1 MLCFTSARRGR
12 VLHGG
17 REKEEEEALLTL
29 VHIQDSPTRGQGR
42 SAIEQGGFK
51 ACSKARSCPWSES
64 LHLRKD
70 LGLFLLKGSW
80 GWLSSLHAGLVQERS
95 LHPQTPSL
103 LALLPLTPLSVCVD
117 PSFSVPLFFCP
128 CFSSGWSI
136 TLACPGH
143 VALLQRFGELS
154 QGMYKAPCT
163 VPSAFLMSLTCREA
177 EDSVAGL

>member
-1 MLCFTSARRGR
+1 M
-12 VLHGG
+12 LHGG

-64 LHLRKD
+64 LYLRKD
-70 LGLFLLKGSW
+70 PGLCLLKGSW

-103 LALLPLTPLSVCVD
+103 LALLPRHLSVSVWTL
-117 PSFSVPLFFCP
+117 PSLFLP
-128 CFSSGWSI
+128 SS
-136 TLACPGH
+136 
-143 VALLQRFGELS
+143 AL
-154 QGMYKAPCT
+154 
-163 VPSAFLMSLTCREA
+163 VSAQ
-177 EDSVAGL
+177 AGASP